1 MSRAGKID
9 DRAWRDIARR
19 CDGRFGAGRG
29 DEAFDIAMAFGAGP
43 IVDGDQAI
51 GQSEMFLVAC
61 GAIPIGEVTRFAQ
74 SCAVWVDRLVADEAA
89 VGVQFDRGLGVDAEG
104 VARDRR
110 EGLVASRAIAFEC
123 GVGQRQGT
131 GAEMGFAAGCRRDP
145 QQVRGPSGDRD
156 RKGQG
161 SPTPGQAGGAVVIER
176 DAANPRLPGLLVQ
189 FGQSAHRRLTSSAAF
204 DHQ

>member
-1 MSRAGKID
+1 
-9 DRAWRDIARR
+9 
-19 CDGRFGAGRG
+19 
-29 DEAFDIAMAFGAGP
+29 
-43 IVDGDQAI
+43 
-51 GQSEMFLVAC
+51 MFLVAC

-74 SCAVWVDRLVADEAA
+74 SFAVWVDRLVADEAA

-110 EGLVASRAIAFEC
+110 EGLVASRAIALEC
-123 GVGQRQGT
+123 GMGQRQGA